1 MWRSGPPRG
10 FARYEDT
17 EQTLCTVENRT
28 IKRVKPP
35 RAVLTRFPR
44 GATVGAPGHHE
55 QQRQVLLDTLATLEE
70 AETAGELYPLP
81 YRWEGEATEGLSDQ
95 ADH

>member
-1 MWRSGPPRG
+1 VCHQSGG
-10 FARYEDT
+10 LLARVIEAAG
-17 EQTLCTVENRT
+17 LPT
-28 IKRVKPP
+28 IVLGQHEPALKRVKPP

-70 AETAGELYPLP
+70 AATAGELYPLP
-81 YRWEGEATEGLSDQ
+81 YRWEGEAGD
-95 ADH
+95 